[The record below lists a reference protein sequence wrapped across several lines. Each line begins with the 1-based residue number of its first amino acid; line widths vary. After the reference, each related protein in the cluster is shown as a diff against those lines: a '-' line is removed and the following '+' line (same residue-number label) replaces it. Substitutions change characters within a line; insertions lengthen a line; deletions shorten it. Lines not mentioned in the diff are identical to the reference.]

1 MYGTAVSAVPQRV
14 PLPEQSLSRDYT
26 FACSDQRLWSE
37 HGIRSQTAPRA
48 NDWRTV
54 SGTQALLTGF
64 RSDVMWALIFG
75 AVFVGAGLV
84 ASTRSGILE
93 AKAAGGRQIPLW
105 RNSQGY
111 RRPLASMLML
121 VAAGLLVGIGAV
133 FFLIV
138 WGRAPFFYRV

>member
-1 MYGTAVSAVPQRV
+1 
-14 PLPEQSLSRDYT
+14 
-26 FACSDQRLWSE
+26 
-37 HGIRSQTAPRA
+37 
-48 NDWRTV
+48 
-54 SGTQALLTGF
+54 
-64 RSDVMWALIFG
+64 MWALIFG
-75 AVFVGAGLV
+75 GVFVGAGLV

-93 AKAAGGRQIPLW
+93 ARAAGERQIPLW

-138 WGRAPFFYRV
+138 WGTGAIFLLSLVFVPSFVVIAIHNKSTRRGI